1 MASGLGRDDGPGT
14 RRKLDTQ
21 KTDADVR
28 TFLDL
33 TWQPTVKGLWPSY
46 ASCGS
51 SEIIRMISLRP

>member
-33 TWQPTVKGLWPSY
+33 TWQPTVKGLWPS
-46 ASCGS
+46 
-51 SEIIRMISLRP
+51 